1 MYEGERRLMR
11 GMSLKCLWSPHP
23 TGFWFRYNKPRYV
36 GVTILAY
43 AKYKLYD
50 FHYNQVLPLFSDP
63 AKQVRVLMCD
73 TGKRRGGPE

>member
-1 MYEGERRLMR
+1 MYEGERVRHE
-11 GMSLKCLWSPHP
+11 SQVFVVSSSNSQV
-23 TGFWFRYNKPRYV
+23 FRYNKPRYV

-73 TGKRRGGPE
+73 TGKRKGGPEY